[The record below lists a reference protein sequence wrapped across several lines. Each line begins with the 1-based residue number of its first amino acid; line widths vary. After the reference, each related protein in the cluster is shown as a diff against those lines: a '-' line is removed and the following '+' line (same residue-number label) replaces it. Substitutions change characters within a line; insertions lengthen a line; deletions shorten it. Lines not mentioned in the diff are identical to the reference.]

1 MYHSFCFSYLFHVV
15 IYNSCYYTFSS
26 FFPYFLYIVSL
37 FSHSCPFVNSISLHS
52 FHVSLFILYSS
63 TVPCTFVHFTFL
75 CPCLHH
81 ASHDIILKSTFFYRL
96 YLIHVPPSYLLLFPT
111 FPLSLPKGGIDIFH
125 IFLYLKVVFLNYKRP
140 SSYHSWFIS
149 QCSVPFLLNAY
160 MILLAWLKIT
170 KHVILRYIVLYVC
183 TFFKTALDCHS

>member
-111 FPLSLPKGGIDIFH
+111 FPLILCKGDIDIFH
-125 IFLYLKVVFLNYKRP
+125 ISSIWRSSFSTTNDPLHTTHDLSVNVLFL
-140 SSYHSWFIS
+140 SYSTHIWYF
-149 QCSVPFLLNAY
+149 
-160 MILLAWLKIT
+160 
-170 KHVILRYIVLYVC
+170 
-183 TFFKTALDCHS
+183 